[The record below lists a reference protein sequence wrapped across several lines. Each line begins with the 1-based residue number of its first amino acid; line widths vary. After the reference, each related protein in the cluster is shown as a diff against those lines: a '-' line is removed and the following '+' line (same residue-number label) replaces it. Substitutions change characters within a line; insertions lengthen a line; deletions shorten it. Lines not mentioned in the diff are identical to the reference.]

1 MRTYLIIG
9 LGIIVGWNV
18 FLIQRDAQLF
28 KSYNQLNQN
37 HGQ

>member
-28 KSYNQLNQN
+28 KSYNQY

>member
-28 KSYNQLNQN
+28 KSYNQS